1 MTAPVEPVFELQAAV
16 VQRLRATAAVT
27 ALVPAARI
35 LDAVPERETF
45 PYLVFDG
52 PFSTP
57 DRTFGQDGREISFTL
72 TAFTTDGTERI
83 AAGASAQAGYRPGM
97 AIAAAVVAAL
107 TGGYPPADGWT
118 PITVAGFDLTDLEV
132 LMVQGSRA
140 NDGVSRQVDM
150 TFVATLERQAVAP

>member
-1 MTAPVEPVFELQAAV
+1 MSAPVEPIFDLQAAV

-35 LDAVPERETF
+35 LDAVPEREVF

-52 PFSTP
+52 PFSSP

-72 TAFTTDGTERI
+72 TAFTRDGTERV
-83 AAGASAQAGYRPGM
+83 GATETGQAGYKPAY
-97 AIAAAVVAAL
+97 AIATAVVEAL
-107 TGGYPPADGWT
+107 TGRYPPASGWT
-118 PITVAGFDLTDLEV
+118 PITVPGFDLADLEV

-140 NDGVSRQVDM
+140 NDGLSRQVDM